1 MKMEAIMPKVKLI
14 ALLVLSVVVLVL
26 VLQNTQRVVTR
37 LLFVTID
44 MPLAA
49 LLALTLLI
57 GFAGG
62 VIVALMVGK
71 PREKLRLPSADADAL
86 SGG

>member
-1 MKMEAIMPKVKLI
+1 V
-14 ALLVLSVVVLVL
+14 SVAGLVL

-37 LLFVTID
+37 VLFVSID

-49 LLALTLLI
+49 LLALTLFI

-62 VIVALMVGK
+62 VLTALMAGK
-71 PREKLRLPSADADAL
+71 SR
-86 SGG
+86 

>member
-1 MKMEAIMPKVKLI
+1 MMPKIRLI
-14 ALLVLSVVVLVL
+14 ALLTLLLVTIVLI
-26 VLQNTQRVVTR
+26 LQNTHVVVTR
-37 LLFVTID
+37 LLFITVS

-62 VIVALMVGK
+62 VLTAMMVGK
-71 PREKLRLPSADADAL
+71 SRQKDA
-86 SGG
+86 

>member
-1 MKMEAIMPKVKLI
+1 MKMDAILPKIKLI
-14 ALLVLSVVVLVL
+14 ALLALSVVGLVL

-49 LLALTLLI
+49 LLALTLFI

-62 VIVALMVGK
+62 VLTAMTVGK
-71 PREKLRLPSADADAL
+71 SR
-86 SGG
+86 

>member
-1 MKMEAIMPKVKLI
+1 MNMRAFLPKIRLI
-14 ALLVLSVVVLVL
+14 ALLAVSVAGLVL

-37 LLFVTID
+37 VLFVSID

-49 LLALTLLI
+49 LLALTLFI

-62 VIVALMVGK
+62 VLTAMMAGK
-71 PREKLRLPSADADAL
+71 SR
-86 SGG
+86 

>member
-1 MKMEAIMPKVKLI
+1 VNRDTIIPRIKL
-14 ALLVLSVVVLVL
+14 VVLLLLAVL
-26 VLQNTQRVVTR
+26 AVVLILQNTQGVTTR
-37 LLFVTID
+37 LLFVTVS

-62 VIVALMVGK
+62 VLVALKVGK
-71 PREKLRLPSADADAL
+71 RN
-86 SGG
+86 

>member
-1 MKMEAIMPKVKLI
+1 MNMRAFLPKIRLI
-14 ALLVLSVVVLVL
+14 ALLAVSVAGLVL

-37 LLFVTID
+37 VLFVSID

-49 LLALTLLI
+49 LLALTLFI

-62 VIVALMVGK
+62 VLTALMAGK
-71 PREKLRLPSADADAL
+71 SR
-86 SGG
+86 

>member
-1 MKMEAIMPKVKLI
+1 MNMRAFLPKIRLI
-14 ALLVLSVVVLVL
+14 ALLTVSVAGLVL

-37 LLFVTID
+37 VLFVSID

-49 LLALTLLI
+49 LLALTLFI

-62 VIVALMVGK
+62 VLTAMMVGK
-71 PREKLRLPSADADAL
+71 PR
-86 SGG
+86 

>member
-1 MKMEAIMPKVKLI
+1 MNMRAFLPKIRLI
-14 ALLVLSVVVLVL
+14 ALLAVSVAGLVL

-37 LLFVTID
+37 VLFVSID

-49 LLALTLLI
+49 LLALTLFI

-62 VIVALMVGK
+62 VLTAMMVGK
-71 PREKLRLPSADADAL
+71 PR
-86 SGG
+86 